1 MKTDTAELYNY
12 IILSSDT
19 NKKPGMRWMAPM
31 TFLLLYL
38 NFVIIYLTEST
49 SKSFFKKKQKTKKK
63 TKRSKKTNPCKLQR
77 KFHTITILKI
87 KFSLLFSANENFL
100 TEFQL
105 NVLIRLKIL
114 LRA

>member
-63 TKRSKKTNPCKLQR
+63 QKDQR
-77 KFHTITILKI
+77 KQIPVNSKGSSIQ
-87 KFSLLFSANENFL
+87 SLY
-100 TEFQL
+100 
-105 NVLIRLKIL
+105 
-114 LRA
+114 

>member
-49 SKSFFKKKQKTKKK
+49 SKLFFKKKQKD
-63 TKRSKKTNPCKLQR
+63 QR
-77 KFHTITILKI
+77 KQIPVNSKGSSIQ
-87 KFSLLFSANENFL
+87 SLY
-100 TEFQL
+100 
-105 NVLIRLKIL
+105 
-114 LRA
+114 